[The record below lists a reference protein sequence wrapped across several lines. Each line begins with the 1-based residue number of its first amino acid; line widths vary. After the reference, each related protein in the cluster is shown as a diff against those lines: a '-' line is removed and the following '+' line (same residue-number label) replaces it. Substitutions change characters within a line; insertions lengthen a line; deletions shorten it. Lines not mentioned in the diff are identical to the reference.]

1 MKKNEAQSVD
11 MGSWEETEKK
21 SCVVKL
27 AKIELLLWGFQE
39 NALILIVHLFKTRT
53 LFSFIC

>member
-27 AKIELLLWGFQE
+27 AKIELIHYKNFINKFNRIGILL
-39 NALILIVHLFKTRT
+39 
-53 LFSFIC
+53 

>member
-39 NALILIVHLFKTRT
+39 NALILIVHF
-53 LFSFIC
+53 

>member
-1 MKKNEAQSVD
+1 